1 MRRMRRIGAL
11 MLALLAGILVPIVI
25 WVALVA
31 AVIKL
36 VQEWRLKRAPA
47 RTVGEILGAAGIAI
61 QWAGYST
68 LETPAAAIFMS
79 GPVSV
84 HELLARADL

>member
-1 MRRMRRIGAL
+1 MKRMRGIGAL
-11 MLALLAGILVPIVI
+11 MLALLAGILVPIII
-25 WVALVA
+25 WVALIA
-31 AVIKL
+31 AVVMM

-47 RTVGEILGAAGIAI
+47 RTVGEILGTAGITI
-61 QWAGYST
+61 QWAGYSM